1 MKLSWT
7 VFGIQAP
14 LLSPPD
20 GAAGGGDVGG
30 AAGDHGDAGDAGDGG
45 DAGDDAGRDDAGG
58 DHGRH
63 AAADDDADPEDDG
76 LAPEVANDP
85 KRLRTRLRRLQRQ
98 MRPFRDVEGQLRDQS
113 GRLLTP
119 QEINRRFSLAQDQEE
134 LNAFFAEH
142 PDTLE
147 QILERKR
154 GGGRRAAAVEE
165 FTDPFADPSKLPFD
179 VTDEAGKFFVEQF
192 RAQAKENF
200 DLKQMLKRIE
210 QGLGGVQQQTQQER
224 LTRTEQAWKEN
235 TLTAAKTAG
244 LSADDT
250 VDFVNNVYRDF
261 RLAGAEKKL
270 DKADLRAVIARNLRP
285 FARHAAGRSRGQAAQ
300 QQRTA
305 QRNGERPQPQRQ
317 GAPTTAQ
324 ATTNNRETIRDG
336 RKSFFARAGQA
347 PPAGRR

>member
-1 MKLSWT
+1 MKLSWNLL
-7 VFGIQAP
+7 GIQTP

-20 GAAGGGDVGG
+20 GDAGGGDAGG
-30 AAGDHGDAGDAGDGG
+30 DVGDHGDAGDTG
-45 DAGDDAGRDDAGG
+45 DAGEADAGEGDAGKG
-58 DHGRH
+58 DGRH
-63 AAADDDADPEDDG
+63 AAGDDDADPEDDG

-154 GGGRRAAAVEE
+154 GGGRRTEAVDE
-165 FTDPFADPSKLPFD
+165 FKDPFADPAAIGID
-179 VTDEAGKFFVEQF
+179 VTDPAGKWIVDQL
-192 RAQAKENF
+192 RGQAKENF
-200 DLKQMLKRIE
+200 DLKQTLKRIE
-210 QGLGGVQQQTQQER
+210 QGLGGVQQQTQQDR
-224 LTRTEQAWKEN
+224 LTRVEQTWKEN
-235 TLTAAKTAG
+235 TLGAAKTAG
-244 LSADDT
+244 LSQEDT

-261 RLAGAEKKL
+261 RLLGAEKKL
-270 DKADLRAVIARNLRP
+270 DKADVRAVIARNLRP

-324 ATTNNRETIRDG
+324 AKTNNRETIRDG
-336 RKSFFARAGQA
+336 RTSFFARAGQA
-347 PPAGRR
+347 PPAGR